1 MAAAPHALP
10 PVCAL
15 DAAPPA
21 RRSSLTRRAHVLP
34 CASRNLLWNGSPMR
48 GLPSGSFFSP
58 SASPPLAE
66 PPARQ
71 GMSAKSGEFRP
82 KSAAS
87 ACWAN
92 ACSQTASC
100 PALVASLAAGGSTGS
115 NLNWIAGCTAG
126 AASCGAPDAIARS
139 CAWKCC
145 ASA

>member
-1 MAAAPHALP
+1 MAATPHALP
-10 PVCAL
+10 PACAL

-21 RRSSLTRRAHVLP
+21 RRPSLTRRAHVLP

-87 ACWAN
+87 AKRPRATS
-92 ACSQTASC
+92 AVTSSSRSSTIE
-100 PALVASLAAGGSTGS
+100 LMLKGRRDAA
-115 NLNWIAGCTAG
+115 
-126 AASCGAPDAIARS
+126 
-139 CAWKCC
+139 
-145 ASA
+145 